1 MLWEGRKAHD
11 FQGDHIY
18 HSLKWNSIKVEGFK
32 KWIDFYQIKN
42 TNIKSLEYIYGHPV
56 SRVVNLNFIDVVA

>member
-18 HSLKWNSIKVEGFK
+18 HSLKWNSIKVETLK
-32 KWIDFYQIKN
+32 KIDFYQIEHI
-42 TNIKSLEYIYGHPV
+42 NITRLEYIYGHPV
-56 SRVVNLNFIDVVA
+56 LRVVNLNFINVVA